1 MKLYIKW
8 SNLTDSQKHQVESF
22 YKERMKDDSDAKKIV
37 LNQGTYAINSG
48 TGDFTPQKDF

>member
-22 YKERMKDDSDAKKIV
+22 YKDRMKDDANEKKVV
-37 LNQGTYAINSG
+37 LNQGTYSINST
-48 TGDFTPQKDF
+48 TGDFAPQKDF